1 MLFSMLKE
9 DWETSRKARLSY
21 PFICSMSCK
30 EKKEKNNQNNNRP
43 SDGDLARSPC
53 GLPMDTGKYADRRG
67 HCSVYQRTS

>member
-30 EKKEKNNQNNNRP
+30 EKKEKNNQRVKKKKRNHP
-43 SDGDLARSPC
+43 
-53 GLPMDTGKYADRRG
+53 TWI
-67 HCSVYQRTS
+67 